1 MSFSKFQIS
10 FLVRIGS
17 FLLTSLALAYSV
29 YLYSFNI
36 TAFILL
42 FLLLVQAFKLYQQ
55 TNKIHEYLTLFLRI
69 VKESHDSYSMPA
81 RGTDYIFAELSL
93 YFREISE
100 VIKEAKIEKE
110 NQYHY
115 LQYVIEHVVI
125 GLLAFDEKDKVEL
138 FNNAGKKLLG
148 LPNLLNIK
156 TLDATHEGFYQTLK
170 DLSPGEQKSLV
181 VNINNELLHLS
192 LKCAQFKM
200 WDKKIKLV
208 SFQNIKTE
216 LDEKELDS
224 WQKLIRILNHEIMNS
239 ITPITTLT
247 ASIKKTLLRDTSELD
262 LSDSRAEVIEET
274 VKGLSIIENRGKGLI
289 DFVNKYRNL
298 SKAMKPNIEKINVV
312 ELLYGVEKL
321 MQPDMEKSK
330 IELTLETSSENIII
344 LADRKL
350 IEQVVINLLKN
361 SIQAL
366 QRKREKHIRIRAE
379 LEESHTVIKVTDNGK
394 GIQKEELDN
403 IFVPFYTTK
412 EQGSGIGLSLSRQIM
427 RLHKGSISV
436 NSLPGE
442 FTTFTLTF

>member
-10 FLVRIGS
+10 FLIRIGT
-17 FLLTSLALAYSV
+17 FLLTSLALTYSV
-29 YLYSFNI
+29 HLYSFNI
-36 TAFILL
+36 LSFILL
-42 FLLLVQAFKLYQQ
+42 GVLLIQAFKLYEQ

-69 VKESHDSYSMPA
+69 IKESHDSYSMPA

-125 GLLAFDEKDKVEL
+125 GLLAFDEKGKVEL
-138 FNNAGKKLLG
+138 FNNAGKKLLK
-148 LPNLLNIK
+148 LPTLLNIK
-156 TLDATHEGFYQTLK
+156 TLDSLHEGFYKTLNE
-170 DLSPGEQKSLV
+170 LTPGEQKSLV
-181 VNINNELLHLS
+181 ININNELLHLS

-200 WDKKIKLV
+200 WDKLIKLV

-239 ITPITTLT
+239 ITPITTLS
-247 ASIKKTLLRDTSELD
+247 ASIKKTLLRDKPETGS
-262 LSDSRAEVIEET
+262 AENENEVLKETVRGLTIIEE
-274 VKGLSIIENRGKGLI
+274 RGKGLI
-289 DFVNKYRNL
+289 DFVDKYRSL
-298 SKAMKPNIEKINVV
+298 SKAMKPNIEKVNAV
-312 ELLYGVEKL
+312 ELIRDVSKL
-321 MQPDMEKSK
+321 MRPDIEKSNIK
-330 IELTLETSSENIII
+330 LLVETSSDDIAV
-344 LADRKL
+344 LADKKL
-350 IEQVVINLLKN
+350 IEQVLINLLKN

-366 QRKREKHIRIRAE
+366 QRKKEKFIKVTAVV
-379 LEESHTVIKVTDNGK
+379 EESHVVIKVIDNGK
-394 GIQKEELDN
+394 GIQKDDLEN
-403 IFVPFYTTK
+403 IFIPFYTTK

-436 NSLPGE
+436 NSIQGDV
-442 FTTFTLTF
+442 TTFTLTF